1 MRQKRREGEKALN
14 AALKSIS
21 SNSEDA
27 LWVRLDECMIEDH
40 HISRL
45 CAALENNT
53 RILSLDLSG
62 NQITDEGVFQICDCL
77 AQGAAP
83 DLIELNMR
91 NIMIES
97 DGEKSI
103 ANLMK
108 MRKVLRVDVSAPQNA
123 SGKEGL
129 VATEES
135 EDSKESA
142 ERSSSLVQ
150 NIFQMGNGETI
161 EGLSE
166 EDSHRMDIED
176 ECFRLWEEVSTCVW
190 CWLGCNASSS
200 GCHDWKM
207 IHNNLGSTI
216 GVFDADIFV
225 SDSHLG
231 ILSR

>member
-53 RILSLDLSG
+53 HILSLDLSG

-91 NIMIES
+91 NILIES

-103 ANLMK
+103 ANLIK
-108 MRKVLRVDVSAPQNA
+108 MRKVLRVNVSAAPQNA
-123 SGKEGL
+123 SGEEGS
-129 VATEES
+129 VASEES
-135 EDSKESA
+135 EDSKESG

-150 NIFQMGNGETI
+150 NIFQMGNEENI

-176 ECFRLWEEVSTCVW
+176 ECFRLWEEVST
-190 CWLGCNASSS
+190 
-200 GCHDWKM
+200 
-207 IHNNLGSTI
+207 
-216 GVFDADIFV
+216 FV
-225 SDSHLG
+225 
-231 ILSR
+231 